1 MDTKAYLAAV
11 ARLNDAATAYY
22 KHDSPIMDDF
32 EYDKLY
38 REVREFEQEN
48 PEAIASDSP
57 TQRVGDSILEDFSK
71 ATHLSRMWSLE
82 DIFDSGEL
90 RVWTERVAKFAAQP
104 LSFVCDPKFDGV
116 SLNLI
121 YKNGALAQAITRGN
135 GLVGEDVTQNARV
148 IESIPHTIPHHE
160 TLEIR
165 GEVVM
170 FKDSFEA
177 LNQKRLAD
185 NLSPFANP
193 RNAAAGSLRQLDS
206 TITRERQLH
215 FFAWGVGQN
224 SLVQES
230 LFAQLAQLATW
241 GFAQPPHRALCESHE
256 SILAFYA
263 QILNERAN
271 YPMMLDGMVIKLD
284 SLALQRQLGYTA
296 KSPRFACAFKFPAQQ
311 KRAQLLSVSLQVGR
325 TGVITPVAN
334 ISPIELEGATIARAT
349 LHNFDEIKRLG
360 LLQNDYVS
368 VIRSGDVIPKI
379 VNVYKDDR
387 DGTQTPIPVPT
398 HCPVCGKE
406 LWVEE
411 ILIKCQNLTCTARKE
426 ASLVHFV
433 SKGALNIDGLGA
445 KLIKQ
450 LFAKGL
456 VRHFADLFKLTA
468 AELLTL
474 EGFKDKKAQ
483 NLLESLANVRGCE
496 LWRFIAALGIEHI
509 GQKAALDL
517 AETFGLSFYRASI
530 EELTAI
536 DGFGQEMA
544 HSFHSFCAVN
554 QGEILELLDIIKPLA
569 PAPKSTHTAFANKTF
584 VITGTLS
591 APRDYFARLIRDNG
605 GKISSSISAKTD
617 YLLAGQNAGSK
628 LANAQSRN
636 VAILDESAFY
646 NLLRNS

>member
-1 MDTKAYLAAV
+1 MDKKAYLAAV
-11 ARLNDAATAYY
+11 ARLNDAAAAYY
-22 KHDSPIMDDF
+22 KNDSPIMDDF
-32 EYDKLY
+32 EYDNLY
-38 REVREFEQEN
+38 REVQEFERAH
-48 PEAIASDSP
+48 PSAIASNSP

-82 DIFDSGEL
+82 DVFDALEL
-90 RVWTERVAKFAAQP
+90 QSWIERITKQAQQP

-135 GLVGEDVTQNARV
+135 GTIGEDVTQNART
-148 IESIPHTIPHHE
+148 IESIPLTIPHQE

-170 FKDSFEA
+170 FKDGFES
-177 LNQKRLAD
+177 LNQKRLAN
-185 NLSPFANP
+185 NLTPFANP

-206 TITRERQLH
+206 TITRERELH

-224 SLVQES
+224 SLAEQS
-230 LFAQLAQLATW
+230 LFAQLKQLETW
-241 GFAQPPHRALCESHE
+241 GFTQPPHRALCENHE
-256 SILAFYA
+256 SILAFYE
-263 QILNERAN
+263 QILKERPN

-284 SLALQRQLGYTA
+284 NLTLQQQLGYTA

-379 VNVYKDDR
+379 VHVYADDR
-387 DGTQTPIPVPT
+387 DGTQTPIPMPT

-406 LWVEE
+406 LLIEE
-411 ILIKCQNLTCTARKE
+411 ILIKCQNLTCAARKE
-426 ASLVHFV
+426 ASLIHFV
-433 SKGALNIDGLGA
+433 SKAALNIDGLGA
-445 KLIKQ
+445 KVIKQ

-456 VRHFADLFKLTA
+456 VQHFADLFRLTA
-468 AELLTL
+468 TELLTL

-483 NLLESLANVRGCE
+483 NLLNSLERTRGCE

-517 AETFGLSFYRASI
+517 AETFGLEFYHASI
-530 EELTAI
+530 EELIAI

-544 HSFHSFCAVN
+544 HSLHSFCAVN
-554 QGEILELLDIIKPLA
+554 QKEILELLTIIKPLA
-569 PAPKSTHTAFANKTF
+569 PLPKSMHAAFANKTF

-591 APRDYFARLIRDNG
+591 APRNYFARLIRDNG
-605 GKISSSISAKTD
+605 GKVSSSVSAKTD

-628 LANAQSRN
+628 LANAQSLGI
-636 VAILDESAFY
+636 AIIDEHTFHY
-646 NLLRNS
+646 LLRNS

>member
-1 MDTKAYLAAV
+1 MDAKAYLAAV
-11 ARLNDAATAYY
+11 ARLNDAAAAYY
-22 KHDSPIMDDF
+22 KNDSPIMDDF
-32 EYDKLY
+32 EYDNLY
-38 REVREFEQEN
+38 REVREFERSN

-82 DIFDSGEL
+82 DIFDSSEL
-90 RVWTERVAKFAAQP
+90 QTWIERIAKLAAQP

-135 GLVGEDVTQNARV
+135 GLVGEDVTQNART
-148 IESIPHTIPHHE
+148 IESIPHTIPHQK

-185 NLSPFANP
+185 NLPPFANP

-224 SLVQES
+224 SLAQES
-230 LFAQLAQLATW
+230 LFAQLAELATW
-241 GFAQPPHRALCESHE
+241 GFAQPPHRALCANHE
-256 SILAFYA
+256 SILALYA

-284 SLALQRQLGYTA
+284 SLTLQRQLGYTA

-311 KRAQLLSVSLQVGR
+311 KRAQLLSVSLPVGR
-325 TGVITPVAN
+325 TGVITPVAT

-349 LHNFDEIKRLG
+349 LHNFDEIERLG

-379 VNVYKDDR
+379 VHVYKDDR

-411 ILIKCQNLTCTARKE
+411 ILIKCQNLTCAARKE
-426 ASLVHFV
+426 ASLIHFV

-456 VRHFADLFKLTA
+456 VQHFAKSSKVCT
-468 AELLTL
+468 
-474 EGFKDKKAQ
+474 KA
-483 NLLESLANVRGCE
+483 
-496 LWRFIAALGIEHI
+496 I
-509 GQKAALDL
+509 
-517 AETFGLSFYRASI
+517 
-530 EELTAI
+530 
-536 DGFGQEMA
+536 
-544 HSFHSFCAVN
+544 
-554 QGEILELLDIIKPLA
+554 
-569 PAPKSTHTAFANKTF
+569 STN
-584 VITGTLS
+584 
-591 APRDYFARLIRDNG
+591 
-605 GKISSSISAKTD
+605 
-617 YLLAGQNAGSK
+617 
-628 LANAQSRN
+628 
-636 VAILDESAFY
+636 
-646 NLLRNS
+646 